1 MHSRSFSAFVLFV
14 LLATFAGIP
23 STVRAAGWAEVDS
36 SSSHTLYGLSVSG
49 SAVYAVG
56 ASGTVRYSDDS
67 GASWTSGDSNSSSD
81 LYDVSAISS
90 TKAVAVGESGTVV
103 RTTDGGDSW
112 SVIDPD
118 FLSSGNADYQL
129 RGVTMASSSVGY
141 AVGQYGIVL
150 KTSDGGAS
158 WDEIVGP
165 DSSESLN
172 SVAIYGTSKLWIAG
186 EAGVIY
192 TSADGGSNWTTE
204 TSGTGE
210 NLVTVVFTDSTHGF
224 ASGDNRTFLKTTDG
238 GSTWTSE
245 TVSEL
250 DSGDTVTDISFVSST
265 VGILSSA
272 SGELL
277 ETDDSGSS
285 WDSASVS
292 GSTVL
297 LDISYVSSS
306 SRYGVGDSGDVYRYD
321 STSPSKPT
329 SFDVEGDNDAVSDTT
344 PTFTWTASTDEQ
356 SDIDGYEFRMD
367 SESYSDVGNVTSK
380 TYATAL
386 SNGSHTA
393 YLYAVDLGGNASS
406 VASVTFT
413 IDADS
418 SSSNAPDVSSITP
431 STALK
436 DYTVTFSSRVSDNA
450 SVSSCDLYVDGS
462 RSKSMTV
469 KTDLAYA
476 TEKFTSTGT
485 HDLYA
490 RCEDADGNKTSGA
503 TTTVTVSST
512 SSSVTPGNI
521 IKIGCEGDVYVN
533 DPCTAVYYYGNDGLR
548 HAFPNEAAFKSWF
561 TDFDDLVT
569 LSSTA
574 MANITLGRNVTF
586 RPGTTLV
593 KFSTSTVYA
602 ISYGGILRPI
612 STEAIAIAL
621 FGSSWGSQITVVN
634 DVFFANYR
642 IGSTIESSSDYS
654 SSSSKTGTATIDV
667 TF

>member
-1 MHSRSFSAFVLFV
+1 MRTRSFAAFVLFV
-14 LLATFAGIP
+14 LLATFAGVP

-36 SSSHTLYGLSVSG
+36 SSSHTLYGVSVSG
-49 SAVYAVG
+49 SVVYAVG

-67 GASWTSGDSNSSSD
+67 GASWTSGDSNVSGD
-81 LYDVSAISS
+81 LYDVAAISS

-112 SVIDPD
+112 STIDPD
-118 FLSSGNADYQL
+118 FLSSGHADYQL
-129 RGVTMASSSVGY
+129 RGVTMASTSVGY
-141 AVGQYGIVL
+141 AVGQYGIIL

-186 EAGVIY
+186 EGGVIY
-192 TSADGGSNWTTE
+192 ASTDGGSNWSTE
-204 TSGTGE
+204 TSGTGQD
-210 NLVTVVFTDSTHGF
+210 LVTIVFVDSTHGF
-224 ASGDNRTFLKTTDG
+224 ASGNGRTFLRTTDG
-238 GSTWTSE
+238 GSTWTTE
-245 TVSEL
+245 TVSEI
-250 DSGDTVTDISFVSST
+250 DSDATITDISFVSST
-265 VGILSSA
+265 VGMLA
-272 SGELL
+272 SNNGDLL

-285 WDSASVS
+285 WDDTGAS
-292 GSTVL
+292 GSPVL
-297 LDISYVSSS
+297 LDLSYASSS
-306 SRYGVGDSGDVYRYD
+306 SRYGVGDNGDVYLYD
-321 STSPSKPT
+321 STAPAKPT
-329 SFDVEGDNDAVSDTT
+329 NFDVEGDNGAVTDTT
-344 PTFTWTASTDEQ
+344 PAFTWTASTDTQ
-356 SDIDGYEFRMD
+356 SEIDYYEFKMD
-367 SESYSDVGNVTSK
+367 SGSYSETSGSTST
-380 TYATAL
+380 TYSTSL

-393 YLYAVDLGGNASS
+393 YLYAVDLGGNPSS

-418 SSSNAPDVSSITP
+418 SSSGAPDVSSITP

-450 SVSSCDLYVDGS
+450 SVSGCDLYVDGTK
-462 RSKSMTV
+462 SKSMTL

-476 TEKFTSTGT
+476 TEKFTATGT

-490 RCEDADGNKTSGA
+490 RCTDADGNKTSGA
-503 TTTVTVSST
+503 TTTVTISST
-512 SSSVTPGNI
+512 SSSVTPGSI
-521 IKIGCEGDVYVN
+521 VKIGCEGDVYVN
-533 DPCTAVYYYGNDGLR
+533 DPCTAVYYYGYDGLR

-569 LSSTA
+569 LSSSA

-593 KFSTSTVYA
+593 KFSTNTIYA

-621 FGSSWGSQITVVN
+621 FGSSWTSQITVVN

-642 IGSTIESSSDYS
+642 IGSDIESSSDYS